1 MKYNLIGYKDEV
13 MIRIFDDTPLEEDEE
28 DEENN
33 GKIIILKRD
42 NAIDFAEGILKELRI
57 LILKEKEEC

>member
-13 MIRIFDDTPLEEDEE
+13 MIRIFDDTPLEE

-57 LILKEKEEC
+57 LILKEKEE